1 MLYPMLSRLLPQ
13 RKKILARARI
23 LRKLKMTN
31 AEQLLWNEIRAHRFC
46 GLKFRRQVP
55 LGPYIADFLCVEK
68 KLIIEL
74 DGKSHEEKKS
84 YDERRTKYLEERGLR
99 VLRFTN
105 DDVEDDVEIVLKR
118 IAEIINE

>member
-1 MLYPMLSRLLPQ
+1 MLTRLHPQ
-13 RKKILARARI
+13 RKKTLDRARL
-23 LRKLKMTN
+23 LRKTQMTN
-31 AEQLLWNEIRAHRFC
+31 AEQLLWNEIRAHRFG

-74 DGKSHEEKKS
+74 DGKSHEGKKS
-84 YDERRTKYLEERGLR
+84 YDERRTKYLEECDLR

-105 DDVEDDVEIVLKR
+105 DDVEGDMEGVLQR
-118 IAEIINE
+118 IAEVVSEET

>member
-1 MLYPMLSRLLPQ
+1 
-13 RKKILARARI
+13 
-23 LRKLKMTN
+23 MTN
-31 AEQLLWNEIRAHRFC
+31 AEQLLWNEIRAHRFG

-74 DGKSHEEKKS
+74 DGKSHEGKKS
-84 YDERRTKYLEERGLR
+84 YDERRTEFLEKCGLR
-99 VLRFTN
+99 VLRFKN

-118 IAEIINE
+118 ISEIISEEK

>member
-1 MLYPMLSRLLPQ
+1 
-13 RKKILARARI
+13 
-23 LRKLKMTN
+23 MTN
-31 AEQLLWNEIRAHRFC
+31 AEQLLWNEIRAHRFG

-74 DGKSHEEKKS
+74 DGKSHEGKKS
-84 YDERRTKYLEERGLR
+84 YDERRTKYLEECDLR

-105 DDVEDDVEIVLKR
+105 DDVEGDMEGVLQR
-118 IAEIINE
+118 IAEVVSEET

>member
-1 MLYPMLSRLLPQ
+1 MLTRLHPQ
-13 RKKILARARI
+13 RKKTLDRARL
-23 LRKLKMTN
+23 LRKAQMTN
-31 AEQLLWNEIRAHRFC
+31 AEQLLWNEIRAHRFG

-74 DGKSHEEKKS
+74 DGKSHEGKKS
-84 YDERRTKYLEERGLR
+84 YDERRTKYLEECDLR

-105 DDVEDDVEIVLKR
+105 DDVEGDMEGVLQR
-118 IAEIINE
+118 IAEVVSEET

>member
-1 MLYPMLSRLLPQ
+1 MLTRLHPQ
-13 RKKILARARI
+13 RKKTLDRARL
-23 LRKLKMTN
+23 LRKAQMTN
-31 AEQLLWNEIRAHRFC
+31 AEQLLWNEIRAHRFG

-74 DGKSHEEKKS
+74 DGKSHEGKKS
-84 YDERRTKYLEERGLR
+84 YDERRTKYLEECDLC

-105 DDVEDDVEIVLKR
+105 DDVEGDIEGVLQRVAKVVSG
-118 IAEIINE
+118 ET